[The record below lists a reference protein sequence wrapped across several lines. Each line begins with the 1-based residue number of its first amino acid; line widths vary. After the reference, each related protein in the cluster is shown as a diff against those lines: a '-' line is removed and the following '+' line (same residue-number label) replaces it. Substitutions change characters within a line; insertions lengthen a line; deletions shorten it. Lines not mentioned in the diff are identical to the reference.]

1 MQKVIVIYDA
11 CVLYPAP
18 LRDLLMH
25 LAITDL
31 YQAKWTNDIHDE
43 WIRNVLANRPDL
55 KQSQLERTREL
66 MDKYVL
72 DCLIEGYE
80 QLIPSLKLPDPD
92 DRHVL
97 AAAIHSS
104 ASIIL
109 TYNLK
114 DFPVSSL
121 SKYGITAQHPDKFLT
136 QYMDIQP
143 AIICN
148 AIKKLRTSLKNPPMS
163 LEQYLEVL
171 KKQSLSNF
179 VNSLTPLSN
188 LL

>member
-1 MQKVIVIYDA
+1 MLKVIVLYDA

-25 LAITDL
+25 LAMTGL
-31 YQAKWTNDIHDE
+31 YQAKWTNEIHDE

-66 MDKYVL
+66 MNKHIL

-80 QLIPSLKLPDPD
+80 HLIPSLKLPDPN

-114 DFPVSSL
+114 DFPAKSL
-121 SKYGITAQHPDKFLT
+121 NAYNIDAQHPDKFLS
-136 QYMDIQP
+136 QLIDLGP
-143 AIICN
+143 DVVCS
-148 AIKKLRTSLKNPPMS
+148 AIKRLRATLKNPPTS
-163 LEQYLEVL
+163 INKYLTILEN
-171 KKQSLSNF
+171 QSLPNT
-179 VNSLTPLSN
+179 VKKLELLSN